1 MARSTML
8 HPDFKPSPY
17 WWEDVPEI
25 EASAPLPR
33 KVDVAIVG
41 SGFCGLS
48 AAIELARSG
57 ASVAVLDAGRIGEGA
72 STRNGGMISAALK
85 LPADLEKRVGA
96 DKADRLRREAVASLA
111 HLEGKIAQENISCAL
126 QLSGRLVLAYSKRAH
141 RSQIRMAEPLSRLT
155 GTGVRALSKDDLRSE
170 IDTDF
175 YHGGMLIDHA
185 GGLHPAS
192 LHRGLAE
199 AAVRNG
205 ATLHNH
211 FPVTKVERKA
221 GGFSL
226 SGAAGRLDADTLI
239 MATNAYTG
247 GVSPHFR
254 RRLVPVASHMIATE
268 EIAPDLMREI
278 SPKGRFFA
286 DTKRVLYYFRASPD
300 GKRILFGGRG
310 RFTACNERE
319 IAQILHRAM
328 CAVWPQLRTVRVTH
342 AWQGNVSFTFD
353 YLPHIARHE
362 GVYFAGGCQGN
373 GVAMSNYLGFRL
385 GRSIARPEEEPSA
398 FQTLGF
404 PTMPFYS
411 GNPWFLPLVGGY
423 YRALDHV
430 ERHFF

>member
-1 MARSTML
+1 ML

-17 WWEDVPEI
+17 WWEDVAEI
-25 EASAPLPR
+25 EASAALRR
-33 KVDVAIVG
+33 KVDVAIIG
-41 SGFCGLS
+41 SGYCGLS
-48 AAIELARSG
+48 AAIELARLG

-96 DKADRLRREAVASLA
+96 AKAGQLREEAVASLA
-111 HLEGKIAQENISCAL
+111 HLEGKIEQENIRCAL
-126 QLSGRLVLAYSKRAH
+126 QLSGRLVLAYSRRAH
-141 RSQIRMAEPLSRLT
+141 RSQIRSAESLSRLT
-155 GTGVRALSKDDLRSE
+155 GTGVRVLSKNDLRSE

-185 GGLHPAS
+185 GGLHPAR

-199 AAVRNG
+199 AAVRRG
-205 ATLHNH
+205 ATLHSH
-211 FPVTKVERKA
+211 FPVTTVERRS

-226 SGAAGRLDADTLI
+226 SGSAGRLDADTVI

-247 GVSPHFR
+247 AVSPHFR

-268 EIAPDLMREI
+268 EISPELMREI
-278 SPKGRFFA
+278 SPNGRFFA
-286 DTKRVLYYFRASPD
+286 DTKRVLYYFRESPD
-300 GKRILFGGRG
+300 GKRILFGGRA
-310 RFTACNERE
+310 RFAACDERE
-319 IAQILHRAM
+319 IARILHGAM
-328 CAVWPQLRTVRVTH
+328 CKVWPQLRDVRVTH

-385 GRSIARPEEEPSA
+385 ARSIARPDEEPSA
-398 FQTLGF
+398 FQALGF

-430 ERHFF
+430 ERRFC

>member
-1 MARSTML
+1 MARSTIL
-8 HPDFKPSPY
+8 HPDFKRSPY

-25 EASAPLPR
+25 AASAPPPR

-85 LPADLEKRVGA
+85 LPADLEKGVGA
-96 DKADRLRREAVASLA
+96 EKADRLRQEAVASLA
-111 HLEGKIAQENISCAL
+111 HLEDKIAQENISCDL

-141 RSQIRMAEPLSRLT
+141 RSQIQMAESLSGLT
-155 GTGVRALSKDDLRSE
+155 GTGVRVLSRSDLRGE
-170 IDTDF
+170 IETDF

-185 GGLHPAS
+185 GGLHPAR
-192 LHRGLAE
+192 LHRGLADT
-199 AAVRNG
+199 AIRSG
-205 ATLHNH
+205 ATLHSY
-211 FPVTKVERKA
+211 FPVTAVQRKT

-226 SGAAGRLDADTLI
+226 MGAAGRLDASTLI

-247 GVSPHFR
+247 SVAPHFR

-278 SPKGRFFA
+278 NPKGRFFA

-300 GKRILFGGRG
+300 GKRILFGGRAK
-310 RFTACNERE
+310 FTACNERE
-319 IAQILHRAM
+319 IASILHRAM
-328 CAVWPQLRTVRVTH
+328 CEVWPQLRAVRVTH
-342 AWQGNVSFTFD
+342 AWQGNVTFTFD

-385 GRSIARPEEEPSA
+385 GRSIARPDDEPSA
-398 FQTLGF
+398 FQSLGF

-430 ERHFF
+430 ERRFC

>member
-1 MARSTML
+1 ML

-17 WWEDVPEI
+17 WWEDVHEI
-25 EASAPLPR
+25 KASAPPPQ

-57 ASVAVLDAGRIGEGA
+57 TSVAVLDAGRIGEGA

-85 LPADLEKRVGA
+85 LPANLEKRVGTH
-96 DKADRLRREAVASLA
+96 KAEQLRREAVASLA
-111 HLEGKIAQENISCAL
+111 HVEAKIAQENIDCAL
-126 QLSGRLVLAYSKRAH
+126 QLTGRLVLAYSKRAH
-141 RSQIRMAEPLSRLT
+141 RAQIRTAESLGKLT
-155 GTGVRALSKDDLRSE
+155 GTGVRVLSRHDLRGE
-170 IDTDF
+170 IDTPF

-185 GGLHPAS
+185 GGLHPAR
-192 LHRGLAE
+192 LHHGLAD
-199 AAVRNG
+199 AAVRSG

-211 FPVTKVERKA
+211 FPVMAIERKT

-226 SGAAGRLDADTLI
+226 SGPAGRLAAGTVI

-247 GVSPHFR
+247 GVSPYFR

-268 EIAPDLMREI
+268 EIAPELMREI

-300 GKRILFGGRG
+300 GKRILFGGRA
-310 RFTACNERE
+310 RFTACNEMQ

-328 CAVWPQLRTVRVTH
+328 CGVWPRLKNIRVTH

-353 YLPHIARHE
+353 DLPHIAQHD

-385 GRSIARPEEEPSA
+385 ARSITRPDDEPSA
-398 FQTLGF
+398 FQTLRF
-404 PTMPFYS
+404 PTMPFYG

-423 YRALDHV
+423 YRALDHA